1 MRGSR
6 ADLLQL
12 RSRSGEEYP
21 HERALTQPRIQL
33 GDRSVDQEQNEDPN
47 LDSGK
52 PVPGEPNPARHLKLF
67 RRSLLLDQD
76 PIVTASRDRNFFAG

>member
-12 RSRSGEEYP
+12 RWRSGEEYP

-47 LDSGK
+47 LDSGNRCQ
-52 PVPGEPNPARHLKLF
+52 VNPIQRGILSFSGGRCYWTKI
-67 RRSLLLDQD
+67 Q
-76 PIVTASRDRNFFAG
+76 